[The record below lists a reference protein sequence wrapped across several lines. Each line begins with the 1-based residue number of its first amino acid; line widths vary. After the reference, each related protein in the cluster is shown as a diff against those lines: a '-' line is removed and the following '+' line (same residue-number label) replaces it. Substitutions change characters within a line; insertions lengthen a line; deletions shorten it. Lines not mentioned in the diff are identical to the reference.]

1 MKEEIKNLEMQHSL
15 DILEIL
21 ISIEEF
27 NENAYKLNKLKEIK
41 EYITNWKNEKV

>member
-27 NENAYKLNKLKEIK
+27 KENSYKLNKLKEIK
-41 EYITNWKNEKV
+41 EYIIKWKNEKV

>member
-21 ISIEEF
+21 ISIEVF
-27 NENAYKLNKLKEIK
+27 NENEYKLNKLKEIK
-41 EYITNWKNEKV
+41 EYIIKWKKN